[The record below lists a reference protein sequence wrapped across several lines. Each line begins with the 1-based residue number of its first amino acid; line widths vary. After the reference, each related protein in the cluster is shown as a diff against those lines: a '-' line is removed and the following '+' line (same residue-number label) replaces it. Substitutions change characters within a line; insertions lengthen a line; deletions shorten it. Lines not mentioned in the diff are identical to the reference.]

1 MTALAAVSRF
11 HRAGSLP
18 HFLERVTRFCNYER
32 VTRCCNY
39 AWSQFV
45 WSVIMSYG
53 QHSTLGEGETLLLLL
68 PLIMHIAHTKCKVL
82 KLLPLLMHIAHTKCK
97 VLLLLP
103 LLPAHTKCKR
113 AL

>member
-18 HFLERVTRFCNYER
+18 HFLERVTRFCNH
-32 VTRCCNY
+32 

-53 QHSTLGEGETLLLLL
+53 EQSTLGEGEALLLL
-68 PLIMHIAHTKCKVL
+68 PLLMHIAHTKCKVL
-82 KLLPLLMHIAHTKCK
+82 KLLPLFMHTECN
-97 VLLLLP
+97 
-103 LLPAHTKCKR
+103 R